1 MDLSTLIG
9 LFADYF
15 GECINRNI
23 TPNPIEGATIEREYH
38 NGIQHVAYRTGQYNI
53 VFKIKKD
60 GKYYA
65 LRIPTG
71 GGEISSE
78 DLNAIANYIKYNPL
92 PYFVDFSYIAQGIEL
107 EDGKYKDA
115 IVMEW
120 VEGQTLDHYIEA
132 HKSDPQELKRIASE
146 FLKMIK
152 CFHQRGIA
160 HGDLQEGNIIIGV
173 DGYLK
178 LVDYD
183 SMYIPGFAGK
193 NEVIK
198 GKEGYQ
204 HNSRINNFT
213 NKQTEKVD
221 YFSELVIYLSLQA
234 IAEKPSLW
242 KGIGENG
249 LIFTQADFNMP
260 FRENS
265 TYKKLMA
272 LSAEVREL
280 TEILV
285 RYIETEL
292 YTNLIPFYEYIPR
305 IKYDYIS
312 DYSEDLAIVRL
323 NNKYGVIDRKGRE
336 IVPTIYEYITDY
348 RKGWAIVRL
357 AGGEGSWIDTKG
369 TIIPLEEHP
378 LCKQASPE
386 KEKEKTQEK
395 SDNNSRDISSQ
406 KKESSSLI
414 EKTQPQNLKRKNL
427 WIAGILAI
435 VIGIGFWLIKGN
447 SEEDMTTQKEIVH
460 IEEELYPVE
469 KLDPIIPPIVSP
481 SIDTVPQMTITKLK
495 PKDNIDNISD
505 KIEEENLKYGDQ
517 GNFREGFAWVR
528 TAKRHNGYY
537 LYGFIDE
544 KGKEI
549 TPLKYEWVS
558 PFRNGM
564 AKVYQDHKYGFIDT
578 TGKEVIPLKY
588 DAIGEFLNG
597 VTIVQIGG
605 KQAFINK
612 FGEELTPFYD
622 EIGTFSKDGIVKV
635 RLGKKEGLVYR
646 TGEILVPLTS
656 QITGYIVTVKIN
668 GKEYRVLVGKKEIV
682 NLSKYDYAY
691 DFSEGLACVR
701 LNNEYGFIDGK
712 GKDVVPFIYDYA
724 DDFSEGLARVKLNNK
739 WGFIDKTGKEAI
751 SFKYDYAHSFFKGFG
766 VVSINRKYGVINSQG
781 KELIPLEYE
790 DIRINSEDQIVGY
803 INGKEVYMDGKG
815 RCIQY
820 CENAQLTLYQCEE
833 KEDFKSIENKF
844 KISKYELLKLNP
856 KLKEKRIDSTTQI
869 WIPVQ
874 NLIVWF
880 NEQKSN

>member
-1 MDLSTLIG
+1 MDSRDIIG
-9 LFADYF
+9 LFAGYF
-15 GECINRNI
+15 DICINKNI
-23 TPNPIEGATIEREYH
+23 TPNPIEGATIEWESHR
-38 NGIQHVAYRTGQYNI
+38 GIQIVAYRTGRYNI
-53 VFKIKKD
+53 IFKIKKD

-92 PYFVDFSYIAQGIEL
+92 PYFVDFSYIARGIEL
-107 EDGKYKDA
+107 EIYKDA
-115 IVMEW
+115 ILMEW

-173 DGYLK
+173 DGSLK

-183 SMYIPGFAGK
+183 SMYIPEFAGK

-204 HNSRINNFT
+204 HNSRINDSS

-242 KGIGENG
+242 EGIGENG
-249 LIFTQADFNMP
+249 LIFTQEDFNLP

-265 TYKKLMA
+265 IYSKLME

-312 DYSEDLAIVRL
+312 DYSEDLAIVIL
-323 NNKYGVIDRKGRE
+323 DNKYGVIDRKGRE

-348 RKGWAIVRL
+348 TNGWAIVTL
-357 AGGEGSWIDTKG
+357 AGGSKSWIDTKG

-378 LCKQASPE
+378 LYKQASPE
-386 KEKEKTQEK
+386 KEKGKTQEK
-395 SDNNSRDISSQ
+395 SDNNSREISSQ

-447 SEEDMTTQKEIVH
+447 SKEDMTTQKEIVH

-469 KLDPIIPPIVSP
+469 KLNPIIPPIDSP
-481 SIDTVPQMTITKLK
+481 SIDTLPQMTITKLK

-528 TAKRHNGYY
+528 TTKRHNGYY

-558 PFRNGM
+558 PFKNGM

-668 GKEYRVLVGKKEIV
+668 GKEYRALVGKKEIV
-682 NLSKYDYAY
+682 NLSKYD
-691 DFSEGLACVR
+691 
-701 LNNEYGFIDGK
+701 
-712 GKDVVPFIYDYA
+712 DVW
-724 DDFSEGLARVKLNNK
+724 DFSEGLARVKLNNK

-751 SFKYDYAHSFFKGFG
+751 SLIYDEVRDFSGGLACVTLNSKYGFIDGKGKEVVPFMYDYARSFFKGFG
-766 VVSINRKYGVINSQG
+766 VVSINGKDGVINSQG
-781 KELIPLEYE
+781 KEVIPLKYE
-790 DIRINSEDQIVGY
+790 DIRINSENQIVGY
-803 INGKEVYMDGKG
+803 INGEEVYMDGKG
-815 RCIQY
+815 RCIHY
-820 CENAQLTLYQCEE
+820 CENVELVLYQCEE

-856 KLKEKRIDSTTQI
+856 KLKEKRINSTTQI
-869 WIPVQ
+869 WIPKQ
-874 NLIVWF
+874 NLIVWL

>member
-1 MDLSTLIG
+1 MDLGIVIG
-9 LFADYF
+9 LFADDF
-15 GECINRNI
+15 GECINKNI
-23 TPNPIEGATIEREYH
+23 TPNPIEGATIEWESHR
-38 NGIQHVAYRTGQYNI
+38 GSQLVAYRTGRYNI
-53 VFKIKKD
+53 IFKIKKD
-60 GKYYA
+60 EKYYA

-107 EDGKYKDA
+107 EDGEYKDA
-115 IVMEW
+115 ILMEW

-160 HGDLQEGNIIIGV
+160 HGDLQEGNIIIGA
-173 DGYLK
+173 DGSLK

-183 SMYIPGFAGK
+183 SMYIPEFAGK

-204 HNSRINNFT
+204 HNSRINDSS
-213 NKQTEKVD
+213 NKQTKKVD
-221 YFSELVIYLSLQA
+221 YFSELVIYLSLLA

-242 KGIGENG
+242 EGIGGNG

-348 RKGWAIVRL
+348 RKGWAIVTL
-357 AGGEGSWIDTKG
+357 PGGSKSWIDTKG

-378 LCKQASPE
+378 LYKQASPE

-395 SDNNSRDISSQ
+395 SDNNSREISSQ

-435 VIGIGFWLIKGN
+435 VIGIGFFLLVRNQKNIN
-447 SEEDMTTQKEIVH
+447 SEVLLPDNNEVAKNKAEIIKQDIYIKYDYVSKYSYSGLLAVKKNNKWGFINKEGKETT
-460 IEEELYPVE
+460 
-469 KLDPIIPPIVSP
+469 S
-481 SIDTVPQMTITKLK
+481 
-495 PKDNIDNISD
+495 
-505 KIEEENLKYGDQ
+505 LKYDEIG
-517 GNFREGFAWVR
+517 FLIEGMIGVMLDNKW
-528 TAKRHNGYY
+528 
-537 LYGFIDE
+537 GFIDE
-544 KGKEI
+544 EGNEVISLKYDQVYRFKEGMAGVRLGYGWGFINKEGKEI
-549 TPLKYEWVS
+549 VPLIYESVGS
-558 PFRNGM
+558 FSDNL
-564 AKVYQDHKYGFIDT
+564 AKVKR
-578 TGKEVIPLKY
+578 
-588 DAIGEFLNG
+588 
-597 VTIVQIGG
+597 GG
-605 KQAFINK
+605 KWGFINK
-612 FGEELTPFYD
+612 EGEE
-622 EIGTFSKDGIVKV
+622 I
-635 RLGKKEGLVYR
+635 
-646 TGEILVPLTS
+646 
-656 QITGYIVTVKIN
+656 
-668 GKEYRVLVGKKEIV
+668 
-682 NLSKYDYAY
+682 
-691 DFSEGLACVR
+691 
-701 LNNEYGFIDGK
+701 
-712 GKDVVPFIYDYA
+712 VPFKYDYA
-724 DDFSEGLARVKLNNK
+724 DDFTEGLARVKLNNK
-739 WGFIDKTGKEAI
+739 WGFIDKTGKEII
-751 SFKYDYAHSFFKGFG
+751 SFKKGEYPEIFKEGLCLVNFNNEYGF
-766 VVSINRKYGVINSQG
+766 IDKT
-781 KELIPLEYE
+781 
-790 DIRINSEDQIVGY
+790 
-803 INGKEVYMDGKG
+803 GKEVFSKRYEDASFFSEGLAPVREKGSKKFGYIDTTGRYIITPQFSFAFSFEEGIALVHNNSGWFFIDKEGK
-815 RCIQY
+815 CIRD
-820 CENAQLTLYQCEE
+820 CEND
-833 KEDFKSIENKF
+833 KRNK
-844 KISKYELLKLNP
+844 
-856 KLKEKRIDSTTQI
+856 
-869 WIPVQ
+869 
-874 NLIVWF
+874 
-880 NEQKSN
+880 